1 MSRRTQRIE
10 SLIRRTVGE
19 LLLSKMSDPRLDKA
33 MTTVTRVEVP
43 EDLLT
48 ATVYFSVIGTEAHQR
63 RTLHALTHAAGH
75 IQELMMREIR
85 LRNTPLLEFRIDKQ
99 FKKTLQTLQL
109 IQQAMEEIHQKEQAR
124 AAEGASAPPA
134 DGDQE

>member
-1 MSRRTQRIE
+1 MSRRSERVAN
-10 SLIRRTVGE
+10 LIRNTIGR
-19 LLLSKMSDPRLDKA
+19 LLLAKLSDPRVDPA
-33 MTTVTRVEVP
+33 RTSVTRVEVP